1 MFSKISLIATC
12 TALYVSTAVAHERAV
27 EFPDTEDGSV
37 VLAADLHT
45 HSVFS
50 DGEVWPS
57 IRVKEAHLDGL
68 EVLAVT
74 EHLEHQPHKADMP
87 HPDRNRSYEIA
98 EGVRADSEFDLM
110 VINGAEVTRD
120 MPYGHINAKA
130 GHEGGEGPRGV
141 CVLEPSE
148 LVAACV
154 GWDCASQ

>member
-74 EHLEHQPHKADMP
+74 EHFPVLDLGAMIGNE
-87 HPDRNRSYEIA
+87 NRIRT
-98 EGVRADSEFDLM
+98 G
-110 VINGAEVTRD
+110 
-120 MPYGHINAKA
+120 
-130 GHEGGEGPRGV
+130 
-141 CVLEPSE
+141 
-148 LVAACV
+148 
-154 GWDCASQ
+154 

>member
-120 MPYGHINAKA
+120 MPYGHINAIFLSDA
-130 GHEGGEGPRGV
+130 NALLTE
-141 CVLEPSE
+141 
-148 LVAACV
+148 
-154 GWDCASQ
+154 